1 MEKILKNKV
10 ALITGGS
17 RGIGKAIAEAYL
29 REGAKVMLVA
39 RSREELKAAK
49 GELKKFG
56 EVESCPADVSRAGD
70 VKAAVEATFRVFGR
84 IDVLVNGAGA
94 YGPIGPSEEVDFE
107 KWKNTF
113 EINVFG
119 TFRMMQEVIPH
130 MQRQK
135 SGKIINFSGGGDTA
149 LPRFSAYHASKGA
162 IVRLTET
169 IAAEVKEYGIE
180 VNCFA
185 PGAVNTKFLD
195 EALAAGEE
203 KVGKERYEKLL
214 KQKAEGGVSPE
225 KAAALCVFLA
235 SSASDGLTGKFLS
248 AVWDEYPKWGPK
260 EIAEIMKTD
269 QYTMRRKV

>member
-1 MEKILKNKV
+1 MLLRGKT

-17 RGIGKAIAEAYL
+17 RGIGRSIAEAYL
-29 REGAKVMLVA
+29 KEGARVMIVA
-39 RSREELKAAK
+39 RDREELKAAK
-49 GELKKFG
+49 EDLKKLG
-56 EVESCPADVSRAGD
+56 EVESCPADVSRSGD
-70 VKAAVEATFRVFGR
+70 VRAAVEATLHVFGR
-84 IDVLVNGAGA
+84 IDVLVNGAGI

-113 EINVFG
+113 EVNVFG

-130 MQRQK
+130 MKSQK
-135 SGKIINFSGGGDTA
+135 SGKIINFSGGGDGPLA
-149 LPRFSAYHASKGA
+149 RFSAYHASKGA

-169 IAAEVKEYGIE
+169 IAAEVSEYGIE

-203 KVGKERYEKLL
+203 KVGKERYAKLL
-214 KQKAEGGVSPE
+214 KQKQEGGVSPE

-235 SSASDGLTGKFLS
+235 SAASDGLTGKFLS

-269 QYTMRRKV
+269 QYTLRRKV

>member
-1 MEKILKNKV
+1 MLLKDKV

-17 RGIGKAIAEAYL
+17 RGIGKAVAEAYL
-29 REGAKVMLVA
+29 KEGAKVMLIA

-49 GELKKFG
+49 EELKKFG

-70 VKAAVEATFRVFGR
+70 VKAAVEATLKVFGK
-84 IDVLVNGAGA
+84 IDVLVNGAGI

-107 KWKNTF
+107 KWKETF
-113 EINVFG
+113 AINVFG
-119 TFRMMQEVIPH
+119 TFRMIQEALPH
-130 MQRQK
+130 MKAEKR
-135 SGKIINFSGGGDTA
+135 GKIINFFGGGDAA

-180 VNCFA
+180 VNCIA

-195 EALAAGEE
+195 EALEAGEE
-203 KVGKERYEKLL
+203 KVGKEKYEKLL
-214 KQKAEGGVSPE
+214 KQKAEGGTPPE

-235 SSASDGLTGKFLS
+235 SEASNGFSGKFLS
-248 AVWDEYPKWGPK
+248 ALWDEYSKWGPK